1 MLSKNFKKM
10 SKTRQ
15 RTENKL
21 LKAAEELLNLNG
33 YKELDVKTITNL
45 ARVSYGTF
53 YNYFSSIEEIHERIV
68 KEKVSEV
75 ATQLRSSAKGIHSPL
90 YRAFFG
96 WYMSLKL
103 FSNDPSAGWIVERPE
118 VINDVWKNT
127 AEEMQESL
135 VIEAIKGGEI
145 PGSEIDTLLHF
156 RKARDTMRVG
166 YVTVLEKI
174 INGQT
179 AEKAFYDY
187 MTTLNLFNL
196 EPKKVEAILHEV
208 LNESAKLTR
217 GV

>member
-1 MLSKNFKKM
+1 M

-208 LNESAKLTR
+208 LNESAKLTQ